1 MSKMEKIAFPNTKKK
16 ASRIGLGTWAI
27 GEWMWGPQSK
37 EDSLATIKA
46 ALDKGISL
54 IDTAPAYG
62 FGKSEEIVGQAIDE
76 YGGRDDI
83 IIATKVSIDWDEDH
97 HVYRNGSRERVF
109 KEIEDS
115 LERLRTDFIDLYQV
129 HWPDPLTPIEVT
141 AKAMKELFDEGLI
154 GAIGVSNYSPEQMEE
169 FQKYAPLH
177 TCQPPYNIFER
188 QIEDDIIPYCEKNEI
203 YLITYGA
210 LCRGMLSGKMSKE
223 REFEGDDLRN
233 ADPKF
238 EEPRFSQYLD
248 AVDKLEDFA
257 RNKYNKEL
265 ISLAVRWIL
274 DQGVETAL
282 WGARKPSQVEPF
294 EKVMGWS
301 LNEKDLQ
308 QIKTIVDET
317 VRNPVGPEFM
327 APPTRKES

>member
-1 MSKMEKIAFPNTKKK
+1 MT
-16 ASRIGLGTWAI
+16 
-27 GEWMWGPQSK
+27 
-37 EDSLATIKA
+37 
-46 ALDKGISL
+46 
-54 IDTAPAYG
+54 
-62 FGKSEEIVGQAIDE
+62 
-76 YGGRDDI
+76 
-83 IIATKVSIDWDEDH
+83 IDWDKDH
-97 HVYRNGSRERVF
+97 HVYRNGSEERIF
-109 KEIEDS
+109 QEIEDS

-129 HWPDPLTPIEVT
+129 HWPDPLTPIKET
-141 AKAMKELFDEGLI
+141 AKAMKELYEEGLI

-169 FQKYAPLH
+169 FRNYAPLH
-177 TCQPPYNIFER
+177 TCQPPYNILER

-233 ADPKF
+233 TDPKF
-238 EEPRFSQYLD
+238 EEPRFSQYLE
-248 AVDKLEDFA
+248 AVDKLENFA
-257 RNKYNKEL
+257 RNKYDKEL

-294 EKVMGWS
+294 ENVMGWN

-308 QIKTIVDET
+308 EIKTIVDEA
-317 VRNPVGPEFM
+317 VKDPVGPEFM
-327 APPTRKES
+327 APPTREEK